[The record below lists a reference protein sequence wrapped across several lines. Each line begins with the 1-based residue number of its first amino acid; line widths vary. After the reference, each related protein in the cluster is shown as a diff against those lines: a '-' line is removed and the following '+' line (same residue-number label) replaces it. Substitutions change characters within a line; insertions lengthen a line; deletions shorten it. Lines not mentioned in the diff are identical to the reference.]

1 MLRRVLRRAVR
12 YGQQILGAE
21 AGFFAKLVP
30 TVVATYGEAFPELV
44 KNKKMIIEVL
54 EEEEAAFSQMLTRGV
69 KYFNDLVDGSEEKKS
84 SSQVIKGDEAF
95 FLYDSLGFPLDLT
108 QLMAEE
114 KGFEVDVEGFQQQ
127 MEEQVLVWS
136 LPRGD
141 CLQVVQLSSGG
152 SMFYRHKF
160 DIMGLAVSRDGSA
173 IAASNSN
180 NDDGAVLMLVCPKVQ
195 ETGNPM

>member
-1 MLRRVLRRAVR
+1 MLRRAVR

-84 SSQVIKGDEAF
+84 SVEVIKGDEAF
-95 FLYDSLGFPLDLT
+95 FLYDSLGFRWTD
-108 QLMAEE
+108 AAHGREE
-114 KGFEVDVEGFQQQ
+114 LRVDVEGFQQQ
-127 MEEQVLVWS
+127 MEEQKEQS
-136 LPRGD
+136 RAACRPRRARGGRAHGAAGGANGVARERRRRRGGAHGD
-141 CLQVVQLSSGG
+141 GPPQVRVG
-152 SMFYRHKF
+152 H
-160 DIMGLAVSRDGSA
+160 
-173 IAASNSN
+173 
-180 NDDGAVLMLVCPKVQ
+180 
-195 ETGNPM
+195 